1 MGIEEKNLEF
11 EKLSESKKFILEN
24 LNFDKPD
31 VGIILGTGLGGVADK
46 IEDQVEIP
54 YQKILNFPIST
65 VKGHEG
71 MLIGGKLSGK
81 KVCAMKG
88 RFHYYEGYDMDK
100 VTYGA
105 KLLCFL
111 GIDTLIV
118 SNAAGGLNPQF
129 SRGDIMIITDHI
141 NLFPEHPL
149 RGPSDE
155 RLGPR
160 FTDMYNTYDKDLI
173 KLAEVTALD
182 IGIKVIKGIYLGLQG
197 PTFET
202 AAEYRMIRTIG
213 ADAVG
218 MSTVPE
224 VIVARWMGSKV
235 LGLSIISDMGLP
247 DALEP
252 INHEMVLK
260 ASMEAEPKLSE
271 LVINIVERL

>member
-1 MGIEEKNLEF
+1 
-11 EKLSESKKFILEN
+11 
-24 LNFDKPD
+24 
-31 VGIILGTGLGGVADK
+31 
-46 IEDQVEIP
+46 
-54 YQKILNFPIST
+54 
-65 VKGHEG
+65 
-71 MLIGGKLSGK
+71 
-81 KVCAMKG
+81 
-88 RFHYYEGYDMDK
+88 K

>member
-1 MGIEEKNLEF
+1 MEEKSLEY
-11 EKLSESKKFILEN
+11 KQLSKSKESVLKYLS
-24 LNFDKPD
+24 FDKPD
-31 VGIILGTGLGGVADK
+31 IGIILGTGLGGVAGN
-46 IEDQVEIP
+46 IENTVEIP
-54 YQKILNFPIST
+54 YEDVPDFPTSS

-71 MLIGGKLSGK
+71 MLIGGNLSGK
-81 KVCAMKG
+81 KVVAMKG
-88 RFHYYEGYDMDK
+88 RFHYYEGYDMGK

-111 GIDTLIV
+111 GIETLIV

-141 NLFPEHPL
+141 NFFPEHPL
-149 RGPSDE
+149 RGLNDE

-160 FTDMYNTYDKDLI
+160 FPDMYNTYDKELV
-173 KLAEVTALD
+173 KLALATALD
-182 IGIKVIKGIYLGLQG
+182 IGIQVKKGVYVGLQG

-202 AAEYRMIRTIG
+202 AAEYRMLRVIG

-224 VIVARWMGSKV
+224 VIIARWMDTKV
-235 LGLSIISDMGLP
+235 LGISVISDMGLP
-247 DALEP
+247 DVLEP
-252 INHEMVLK
+252 INHELVLE
-260 ASMEAEPKLSE
+260 ASTEAEPKLSK

>member
-11 EKLSESKKFILEN
+11 EKLSQSKKFVLEY
-24 LNFDKPD
+24 LDFDKPD
-31 VGIILGTGLGGVADK
+31 IGIILGTGLGGVANK
-46 IEDQVEIP
+46 IENPVEIP
-54 YQKILNFPIST
+54 YEKIPNFPVST

-71 MLIGGKLSGK
+71 MLIGGMLSGK

-88 RFHYYEGYDMDK
+88 RFHYYEGYDMGK

-111 GIDTLIV
+111 GIYVMIV

-129 SRGDIMIITDHI
+129 RRGDIMVITDHI
-141 NLFPEHPL
+141 NFFPEHPL
-149 RGPSDE
+149 RGPNDE
-155 RLGPR
+155 KLGVR
-160 FTDMYNTYDKDLI
+160 FPDMYNTYDKDLV
-173 KLAEVTALD
+173 KLTEDTALE
-182 IGIKVIKGIYLGLQG
+182 IGIKVRKGVYFGLQG

-202 AAEYRMIRTIG
+202 AAEYRMIRVFG

-224 VIVARWMGSKV
+224 VIVARWMGIKV

-247 DALEP
+247 DALLP
-252 INHEMVLK
+252 INHEIVLK
-260 ASMEAEPKLSE
+260 ASSEAEPKLSE
-271 LVINIVERL
+271 LVINVVERL